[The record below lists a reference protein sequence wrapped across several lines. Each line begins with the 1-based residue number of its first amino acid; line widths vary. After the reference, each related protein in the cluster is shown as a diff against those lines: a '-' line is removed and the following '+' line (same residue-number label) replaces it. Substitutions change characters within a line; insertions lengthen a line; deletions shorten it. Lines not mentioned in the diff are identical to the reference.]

1 MYSSCY
7 CYGPSYCPGHLT
19 KEKLEA
25 VGFRYGDVGLM
36 LCRYDVRSLPDGWNQ
51 EDDGEYYF
59 IRSPH

>member
-19 KEKLEA
+19 NEEVEA

-36 LCRYDVRSLPDGWNQ
+36 LCRYDVRSSKSMRRLEPRG
-51 EDDGEYYF
+51 
-59 IRSPH
+59 